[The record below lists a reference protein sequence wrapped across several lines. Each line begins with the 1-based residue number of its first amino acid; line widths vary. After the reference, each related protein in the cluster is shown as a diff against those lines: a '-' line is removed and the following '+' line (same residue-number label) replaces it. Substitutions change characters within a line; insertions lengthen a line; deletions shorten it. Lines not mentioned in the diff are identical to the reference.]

1 MEKILLKPLYH
12 RGEECIGIYYDNNST
27 LNKIVRNLPAVKWSQ
42 TNRCWYIP
50 LNETNYKQ
58 ITSALNKYAVIDN
71 SILKQYLQNRK
82 QAATNVPVIPIP
94 GKKDMQHLPASL
106 AAGNSNHPVLSL
118 QIRNSHTRAI
128 KAVGH
133 LPGAT
138 QQVLKQFKIWMEQQ
152 RYSVSTIKTY
162 INNLEVFFHF
172 FDDRPFSN
180 ITKEDVIRF
189 NHGHIIQNNLSVSY
203 QRGMTGAIKLFYSK
217 LRLDNIMQ
225 ADELERPGKEH
236 RLPEV
241 LSKEEVQKIITATT
255 NIKHKALLCLI
266 YSCGLR
272 IGEAINLKI
281 AQLDKER
288 KLIRVEQAKG
298 KKDRYVPY
306 SDKLISLLKMY
317 YTGCKPKQY
326 LFEGQFGGKYTARS
340 ASEVL
345 ARSVKKTG
353 IKKKITLHTL
363 RHSFATHLLE
373 AGTDI
378 RYIQELLGHNS
389 PKTTM
394 IYTHVSSKKIS
405 EIKSPLEDL
414 NI

>member
-1 MEKILLKPLYH
+1 MKQVILKPIYH
-12 RGEECIGIYYDNNST
+12 RNQECIGIYFENTSV
-27 LNKIVRNLPAVKWSQ
+27 LNGAIRKHAGAKWSQ
-42 TNRCWYIP
+42 TNKCWYVP
-50 LNETNYKQ
+50 LDAEMYDQLYKTLHGKAELDINE
-58 ITSALNKYAVIDN
+58 
-71 SILKQYLQNRK
+71 LKQYLEKRK
-82 QAATNVPVIPIP
+82 KITGVLPVPLQPQKNIQLMAVTSTP
-94 GKKDMQHLPASL
+94 GKTNHSALSLPAKNNDGHSL
-106 AAGNSNHPVLSL
+106 
-118 QIRNSHTRAI
+118 
-128 KAVGH
+128 KAVAF
-133 LPGAT
+133 LPVAT
-138 QQVLKQFKIWMEQQ
+138 QQVLNQFKIWMEQQ
-152 RYSVSTIKTY
+152 RYGSSTIKTY
-162 INNLEVFFHF
+162 INNLEVFFYF
-172 FDDRPFSN
+172 FKDRAFNS
-180 ITKEDVIRF
+180 ITKTDVIYF
-189 NHGHIIQNNLSVSY
+189 NHGYIIQNRLSVSY

-217 LRLDNIMQ
+217 LRLDNIMK

-241 LSKEEVQKIITATT
+241 LSKEEVQKIITATA

-272 IGEAINLKI
+272 IGEAVKLKI
-281 AQLDKER
+281 SQLDKQR

-306 SDKLISLLKMY
+306 SDKLRLLLRKY
-317 YTGCKPKQY
+317 YMAYKPKLY
-326 LFEGQFGGKYTARS
+326 LFEGQYGGSYTARS

-345 ARSVKKTG
+345 AQAVKRTG
-353 IKKKITLHTL
+353 IAKRVTLHTL